1 VVLMEKVKNIIF
13 RILRWAGKNPRQA
26 KAGLIY
32 LVGLFGV
39 TIAQEY
45 MDIFD
50 KILIILGVLF

>member
-1 VVLMEKVKNIIF
+1 MEKVKNIIF

-39 TIAQEY
+39 TIAEEY
-45 MDIFD
+45 MDVLD
-50 KILIILGVLF
+50 KILIILGVFF